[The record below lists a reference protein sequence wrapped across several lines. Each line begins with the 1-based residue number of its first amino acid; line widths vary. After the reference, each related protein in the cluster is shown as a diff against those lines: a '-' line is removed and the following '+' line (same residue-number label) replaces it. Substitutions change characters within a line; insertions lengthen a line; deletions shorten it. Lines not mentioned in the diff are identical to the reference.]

1 MRLQT
6 ILNLIEKHA
15 GFIYDKIRLVV
26 VGDSKTIEVTVRP
39 RKNGTATCSKCAKA
53 RPGYDTLP
61 QRRFEYVPLWGIP
74 VFFLYA
80 MRRVDCADCGIT
92 VESVPWA
99 NGKNHLTRAYMWF
112 LAKWAKRMSWKETA
126 EAFRTSWENVFRSVE
141 MAVKWG
147 RAHMP
152 LEGITAIGVDEILWH
167 RGHRYLTLV
176 YQIDAERKRLLWV
189 GKDRTVRTLLR
200 FFRWNGKERSARLQF
215 VCSDMWKPYL
225 KVIRKKAGHA
235 LHVLDRFHIM
245 ARLNKALDEVRADEA
260 RRLRATGCRETLKHS
275 RWAFLKRPE
284 NLTVTQKGR
293 LAELVKMNLK
303 TVRGYLLKEE
313 FQYFWDYV
321 SATWSGKFLD
331 RWCARVMRSRIEP
344 LKREARTLRRH
355 RPLLL
360 NWFRARGAISAGA
373 VEGFNNKAKV
383 VTRRSY
389 GFREFHTAEIA
400 LYHTLGDLPSPELTH
415 EFC

>member
-6 ILNLIEKHA
+6 ILNLIERHA
-15 GFIYDKIRLVV
+15 GFVYEKERLVV
-26 VGDSKTIEVTVRP
+26 DDEGKSIEVTVRP
-39 RKNGTATCSKCAKA
+39 RKKSVAICSRCGKS

-80 MRRVDCADCGIT
+80 MRRVDCATCGVT
-92 VESVPWA
+92 VEAVPWA
-99 NGKNHLTRAYMWF
+99 EGKHRLTRTYMWF

-126 EAFRTSWENVFRSVE
+126 DAFRTSWENVFRSVE
-141 MAVKWG
+141 MAVEWG
-147 RAHMP
+147 RSHMS

-176 YQIDAERKRLLWV
+176 YQIDADCRRLLWV
-189 GKDRTVRTLLR
+189 GRERTVRSLLG
-200 FFRWNGKERSARLQF
+200 FFRWFGKERSAALRF
-215 VCSDMWKPYL
+215 ICSDMWKPYL
-225 KVIRKKAGHA
+225 KVIAKKAGQA

-260 RRLRATGCRETLKHS
+260 RRLKVAGHEETLKHS

-293 LAELVKMNLK
+293 LAELVRMNLK
-303 TVRGYLLKEE
+303 TVRSYLLKEE
-313 FQYFWDYV
+313 FQFFWDYV
-321 SATWSGKFLD
+321 SASWAGKFLD
-331 RWCARVMRSRIEP
+331 RWCTRVMRSKIEP

-360 NWFRARGAISAGA
+360 NWFRARGAISAAA
-373 VEGFNNKAKV
+373 VEGLNNKAKV

-389 GFREFHTAEIA
+389 GFREFRTVEIA
-400 LYHTLGDLPSPELTH
+400 LYHTLGDLPAPKFTH